1 MVHEVQFE
9 FSCRNTYT
17 AGSTK
22 KGQGDVSGM
31 PDIRLQYSVTLCGAS
46 LVAGKAAADVFY
58 SILTLSHAL
67 STGLH
72 RLACAIL
79 QAEPVFGRGRSRVHE
94 DTLHVLRTS
103 LRAAVATK
111 SYSGQLSL
119 PSCKESV
126 TEKRHNDSHSCLI
139 LSTSVG
145 IYCRIYKYGKVCL

>member
-1 MVHEVQFE
+1 MVLVHGALFE
-9 FSCRNTYT
+9 FLCHGIYK

-22 KGQGDVSGM
+22 KGQGDVSGI
-31 PDIRLQYSVTLCGAS
+31 PDIRLQYGVTLCGAS
-46 LVAGKAAADVFY
+46 LVAGNAAADVFY

-79 QAEPVFGRGRSRVHE
+79 QAEPVFGRGGSRVFE

-103 LRAAVATK
+103 LRAAVATN
-111 SYSGQLSL
+111 SYSGQLPL

-126 TEKRHNDSHSCLI
+126 TEKQHNDSHSRLL
-139 LSTSVG
+139 LSTSFG
-145 IYCRIYKYGKVCL
+145 IYRYIY

>member
-1 MVHEVQFE
+1 MVLVHEAQFE
-9 FSCRNTYT
+9 FSCHGTCN

-22 KGQGDVSGM
+22 KGQGDVSGI

-46 LVAGKAAADVFY
+46 LVAGNAAADVFY

-67 STGLH
+67 NTGLH

-79 QAEPVFGRGRSRVHE
+79 QAEPVFGRGASRVFE

-103 LRAAVATK
+103 LRAAVATN
-111 SYSGQLSL
+111 SYSGQLPL

-126 TEKRHNDSHSCLI
+126 TEKQQNDSHSCLM

-145 IYCRIYKYGKVCL
+145 IYRHIY

>member
-1 MVHEVQFE
+1 MIMMMVHEAQLE
-9 FSCRNTYT
+9 FSCHGTCK

-22 KGQGDVSGM
+22 KGQGDVSGI

-46 LVAGKAAADVFY
+46 LVAGNAAADVFY

-79 QAEPVFGRGRSRVHE
+79 QAEPVFGRGGSRVFE

-103 LRAAVATK
+103 LRAAVATN
-111 SYSGQLSL
+111 SYSGQLPLS
-119 PSCKESV
+119 SCKESV
-126 TEKRHNDSHSCLI
+126 TEKQHNDSHSCRM

-145 IYCRIYKYGKVCL
+145 IYRHVY